1 MKITLKDGSSK
12 EYSEAKSVQMC
23 IRDRTESEQQWI
35 DKLHFEKKLRNST
48 SFFNEIGIEI
58 VLMLYHYND

>member
-1 MKITLKDGSSK
+1 MVSDTLVTRDFGRNLKKPVNTGALNNVEFIMMSKI
-12 EYSEAKSVQMC
+12 
-23 IRDRTESEQQWI
+23 
-35 DKLHFEKKLRNST
+35 LRNSS